1 MIKIARPFNHLN
13 VDIFKFLPKIASDQ
27 RLTNIVK
34 NIGFNILPP
43 SFEESNGQIWADG
56 VLIDNIDLLIEKCKG
71 PDYSTS
77 VKDKHFLIIII
88 QEFCIRQKEEWN
100 LSWYTTRKLMN
111 LLNFIFMLK
120 IYTLKMDTQCVD
132 EKIIS
137 VNGLEFQ
144 QHDFI
149 MHIEILFKNISMTD
163 LTVKENLSIKYA
175 KKMIIK
181 G

>member
-1 MIKIARPFNHLN
+1 MKSNLN
-13 VDIFKFLPKIASDQ
+13 VDIFKILPTIASDQ
-27 RLTNIVK
+27 RLSDIIK
-34 NIGFNILPP
+34 NIGFNVLPP
-43 SFEESNGQIWADG
+43 SVDKQLW
-56 VLIDNIDLLIEKCKG
+56 IDDLDSLLEKCKSRIA
-71 PDYSTS
+71 DTS
-77 VKDKHFLIIII
+77 VKDKHLLVIVI
-88 QEFCIRQKEEWN
+88 QDFCIRQKEIWD

-120 IYTLKMDTQCVD
+120 IYTLKTDTQCVD
-132 EKIIS
+132 DKITS
-137 VNGLEFQ
+137 VNGLEFK

-163 LTVKENLSIKYA
+163 LSVKENLSSKYI